1 MLLKYIFFGKEGGK
15 AGAEILPKTDFLV
28 SENDLHIEWQ
38 TWSNSS
44 SVSSFWLPLLFQI
57 YWLSAEMYRI

>member
-28 SENDLHIEWQ
+28 SENDLHIE
-38 TWSNSS
+38 
-44 SVSSFWLPLLFQI
+44 
-57 YWLSAEMYRI
+57 